1 MGVLLSWHESCWKG
15 TNRERKG
22 EDEGQ
27 PRLETNS
34 GNYCS
39 EATAAGRCRRWLPLP
54 PVSAEHQAA
63 APEALVNSIPTET
76 ASFPSLDLRFF
87 LRVQVVKSAHD
98 LCFWRGQSQSEGRA
112 YTAHCC
118 GGAAAF
124 SAGLSPAL
132 PLERAKLGGT
142 I

>member
-39 EATAAGRCRRWLPLP
+39 AATAA
-54 PVSAEHQAA
+54 AA
-63 APEALVNSIPTET
+63 GGFPSPRPYQQQIPRQLLQALVNSIPTET